1 MTTTKNI
8 VKTKWLIDFAQS
20 EIAFK
25 VSHFLVTHV
34 KGAFKVFDAT
44 IFTTGKDFTTAA
56 IDVWLDTSS
65 VTTGDAER
73 DAYLKSPDFFDSS
86 TFRQIS
92 FKADSIK
99 KTVGEGILYL
109 RGHLTIKGIRKSVK
123 FPVQFGGILD
133 EAPGKERAYFS
144 ITGKINRSDWK
155 LVWNAPIK
163 TGGLMVSDKIKISCK
178 IELTNAGSYELAM
191 DC

>member
-1 MTTTKNI
+1 MTTTKSI
-8 VKTKWLIDFAQS
+8 VKTKWLIDTAQS

-25 VSHFLVTHV
+25 VSQFLFAHV

-65 VTTGDAER
+65 VTTGYAER
-73 DAYLKSPDFFDSS
+73 DAYLKSPNFFDSS

-99 KTVGEGILYL
+99 KTVGESILDL

-123 FPVQFGGILD
+123 LRVQFGGILD
-133 EAPGKERAYFS
+133 DYPGKERAYFS

-155 LVWNAPIK
+155 LVCNAPIK
-163 TGGLMVSDKIKISCK
+163 TSSLMVSDEVKISCK
-178 IELTNAGSYELAM
+178 IELTNSAVYELAM